1 MGFSI
6 EQDGTSLSV
15 AIVGHLDLKSSPAI
29 DEALADALDGITYL
43 AVDMA
48 GVDYVSS
55 MGLRLLLSLMKR
67 MSKQGTMVVRHVNGD
82 VMELFDDS
90 GFSQILT
97 IEPDD
102 RPAGER

>member
-15 AIVGHLDLKSSPAI
+15 AIEGHLDLKSSPAI

-55 MGLRLLLSLMKR
+55 MGLRLLLSWQKR
-67 MSKQGTMVVRHVNGD
+67 MFKQGAMHIINVLD
-82 VMELFDDS
+82 EVMALFDET
-90 GFSQILT
+90 GFTEIIDIQ
-97 IEPDD
+97 
-102 RPAGER
+102 

>member
-6 EQDGTSLSV
+6 EQDGTALSV
-15 AIVGHLDLKSSPAI
+15 AIEGHLDLESSPVI
-29 DEALADALDGITYL
+29 DKELAGRLDGITHL
-43 AVDMA
+43 VIDMA